1 MEEAGSSAKP
11 MAIPKHI
18 TQDDPAIMS
27 FSPSKMSTQTLD
39 HFNHEDSKGMPLES
53 SWTFWIDKAMHNAS
67 LNEYKANIKK
77 VYTVSTAQGFW
88 SVFNHIPNVSELR
101 LRCYYHLMR
110 DEREPVWEDP
120 VLANGGVWRIKC
132 PKYHTVSENLKAF
145 FVKTKII
152 NSLILK
158 KLCTPIH
165 SLMYGKSY
173 FWLPLVNNLWIF
185 SMMMMKSVVFLCLQE
200 KKTTSSKFG
209 I

>member
-1 MEEAGSSAKP
+1 MEEAGGSMANAPASAKP

-132 PKYHTVSENLKAF
+132 PKYHTVREKLG
-145 FVKTKII
+145 VLLYRKII
-152 NSLILK
+152 REIK
-158 KLCTPIH
+158 KSI
-165 SLMYGKSY
+165 
-173 FWLPLVNNLWIF
+173 PL
-185 SMMMMKSVVFLCLQE
+185 
-200 KKTTSSKFG
+200 
-209 I
+209 